1 MKKRKPLLCAALSAL
16 LLTYLTVPVYAAKE
30 DAVLQFDENGE
41 FSVSNEGYYTVQ
53 VTTQSRKVIRIKLY
67 VEE

>member
-41 FSVSNEGYYTVQ
+41 FRILIVAD
-53 VTTQSRKVIRIKLY
+53 TQDTARPQEATLRLLNA
-67 VEE
+67 